1 MKPILY
7 PAGETAFDTNGLGIL
22 SDAISCTV
30 TESLNGVY
38 TLEME
43 YPIDGIHFSE
53 ITDSSI
59 ILALAHPSKR
69 PQPFEVYASTSPMN
83 GVVRFYANHISY
95 TLSGAAV
102 DPFTV
107 NSAPGAMAALTS
119 HSVKPHNFT
128 FWTDK
133 QTAASMSLTHPAAIR
148 SVLAG
153 TQCSILDT
161 YGGEFEF
168 DRYDVKL
175 WNNRGANRGVTI
187 RYGKNLTDITQ
198 ERNISKVYT
207 CVYPYWM
214 GQDDQLVT
222 LPEKLVDVPGKFA
235 HSRILTL
242 DLSQEFREAPTE
254 DQLRD
259 RTRKYI
265 ADNHIGVPD
274 VSISLSFVTLSQ
286 TEEYKHMALLERVE
300 LGDTVNVEFQ
310 KLGISTTAK
319 VIKTVCNSLLE
330 RYDKIEVGSVRANIA
345 STIVQQGHQI
355 QQKPT
360 KTDLEKAQ
368 EAATAWLTNGKGYKV
383 ERRDAAGNTIDTL
396 YLDTPDINTAVNV
409 LRVGQS
415 GIGFSHSGVNGPY
428 LYAFTIDGKF
438 CADFITTGTLNAAL
452 IKVINLI
459 ADSITAGSLRSV
471 DAKTCFDLDN
481 GEFFSIGQSNERMSI
496 TAGNV
501 LLRDPDGT
509 LKIRM
514 GKVVGG
520 HYILSLGTAGTS
532 GKGLTFLVWPDGT
545 VTLRA
550 PDSDNAGAEASYIVS
565 WKTVNG
571 VKYLVGQEA

>member
-7 PAGETAFDTNGLGIL
+7 PAGETAFDTNGIGIL
-22 SDAISCTV
+22 SDTISCTV

-53 ITDSSI
+53 ISDSSI
-59 ILALAHPSKR
+59 ILAMAHPSKR
-69 PQPFEVYASTSPMN
+69 LQPFEVYASTSPLN

-95 TLSGAAV
+95 TLSGEAV

-107 NSAPGAMAALTS
+107 NSAPGAMDALTS
-119 HSVKPHNFT
+119 RSVKPHNFT

-133 QTAASMSLTHPAAIR
+133 QTGAPMTVTHPTAIR

-153 TQCSILDT
+153 TKGSILDT
-161 YGGEFEF
+161 YGGEYEF

-175 WNNRGANRGVTI
+175 WTNRGANRGVTI

-198 ERNISKVYT
+198 ERNISNVYT

-214 GQDDQLVT
+214 GRDDQLVT

-235 HSRILTL
+235 HSKILTL
-242 DLSQEFREAPTE
+242 DLSHEFREAPTE

-274 VSISLSFVTLSQ
+274 ISIALSFVVLSQ

-300 LGDTVNVEFQ
+300 MGDTVNVEFQ

-319 VIKTVCNSLLE
+319 VVKTVCNSLLE
-330 RYDKIEVGSVRANIA
+330 RYEKIEVGSVRANIA
-345 STIVQQGHQI
+345 TTIVQQGQQI
-355 QQKPT
+355 QQRPT

-383 ERRDAAGNTIDTL
+383 ERRDANKNTVDTL

-409 LRVGQS
+409 LRLGQS
-415 GIGFSHSGVNGPY
+415 GIGFSKSGVNGPY
-428 LYAFTIDGKF
+428 FSAWTLDGKF
-438 CADFITTGTLNAAL
+438 SADSITTGTLNAAL
-452 IKVINLI
+452 VKIINLI
-459 ADSITAGSLRSV
+459 ANVVSSKKDLAELRIDGAELNMTYNGKATISISNEFEGLPIIYMFDIEDGAVKNMSEYSPHHIVLGENMKTLNRAFAISV
-471 DAKTCFDLDN
+471 MPDTGKVLLQPGLDELGKLLEWKDN
-481 GEFFSIGQSNERMSI
+481 G
-496 TAGNV
+496 
-501 LLRDPDGT
+501 DGT
-509 LKIRM
+509 
-514 GKVVGG
+514 
-520 HYILSLGTAGTS
+520 YSLIGRDA
-532 GKGLTFLVWPDGT
+532 
-545 VTLRA
+545 
-550 PDSDNAGAEASYIVS
+550 
-565 WKTVNG
+565 
-571 VKYLVGQEA
+571 